1 MRLPDLLGYCVQ
13 ALHRNAFRTSMLLTA
28 MAIGVA
34 AVVVL
39 TGLGEGARRYVLREF
54 EALGPQTL
62 IILPGRKE
70 TTGGLPPLT
79 GEGTRDLTLAD
90 SLALEHL
97 PQVKAVAPLVLG
109 SIEASHGGRSR
120 DAITIGTSRAFFA
133 VRKLGVAQGQLLP
146 SRPLDEALPVAVLGR
161 KVRDELFGDRPA
173 LGATLRLG
181 DRRFRVIGILAES
194 GEAMGMNRSEMIVI
208 PIATA
213 QQLFNAPGLF
223 RVLVELT
230 PNADRDQAR
239 RAITTLL
246 TARHEGE
253 EDITVTTQD
262 ALAAS
267 FDAVLSVLT
276 AAVVGIA
283 AISLLVA
290 GVLVM
295 NVTLIAVSQR
305 TEEIGLLKAIGASS
319 GLVGQLFVTEAAL
332 LAGSG
337 ALIGVALGE
346 SLLALGRQLFPSIP
360 FSAPTWSVA
369 LAVLV
374 ALLTGLL
381 FALMPAR
388 RAARLEPVAALTKR
402 G

>member
-1 MRLPDLLGYCVQ
+1 MRLPDLLGYCIQ
-13 ALHRNAFRTSMLLTA
+13 ALRRNAFRTSMLLTA

-34 AVVVL
+34 AVIVL

-90 SLALEHL
+90 SLAIERL

-120 DAITIGTSRAFFA
+120 DVITIGTSRAFFA
-133 VRKLGVAQGQLLP
+133 VRKLDVAQGQLLP
-146 SRPLDEALPVAVLGR
+146 ALPLDEALPVAVLGR
-161 KVRDELFGDRPA
+161 KVRDELFGDQPA
-173 LGATLRLG
+173 LGETLRLG
-181 DRRFRVIGILAES
+181 NRRFRVIGILAES

-208 PIATA
+208 TVASA
-213 QQLFNAPGLF
+213 LQLFNAAGLF

-230 PNADRDQAR
+230 PNADRDHVR
-239 RAITTLL
+239 REITALL

-253 EDITVTTQD
+253 EDVTVTTQD
-262 ALAAS
+262 ALGAS

-295 NVTLIAVSQR
+295 NVTLITVSQR

-319 GLVGQLFVTEAAL
+319 TLVGRLFVTEAAL
-332 LAGSG
+332 LAGCG

-346 SLLALGRQLFPSIP
+346 ALLALGRQLFPSIP
-360 FSAPTWSVA
+360 FSAPAWAVVA
-369 LAVLV
+369 AVAV